1 MSLVNI
7 YANDDNRSLEI
18 KNKVI
23 NELQKNNFEI
33 SEHFSDKAVLNIC
46 IGGDGTFLKAVH
58 ESNLSQIPFVGVNT
72 GHLGFYQEI

>member
-33 SEHFSDKAVLNIC
+33 SEHF
-46 IGGDGTFLKAVH
+46 FW
-58 ESNLSQIPFVGVNT
+58 
-72 GHLGFYQEI
+72 

>member
-23 NELQKNNFEI
+23 NELQKI
-33 SEHFSDKAVLNIC
+33 ILKYQSI
-46 IGGDGTFLKAVH
+46 FLIK
-58 ESNLSQIPFVGVNT
+58 QF
-72 GHLGFYQEI
+72 